1 MPKVDAA
8 GEGEAVSGLPRAPV
22 EARSL
27 SSITAIASNP
37 PAYPRNPAQK
47 KLDPLVLYIVRV
59 PGSRDVFLTPLKP
72 PTKSSVSAEA
82 INASLYYLHVATPE
96 DEALLQEYEQERE
109 EEARKRKEALG
120 DDADTPLAGQ
130 SHLARLN
137 NVRRKPVPGGANAAA
152 SPKAEANVAPPP
164 LPAHPRP
171 TSWQS
176 QEPQSPPPL
185 LDTLQRPYLPY
196 RPSFQGTV
204 PSETSPVTPPPHL
217 PLDDRDSVLQLAAGD
232 LTNLENARPPKQLP
246 AAPLE
251 DPAGSDA
258 VSMKRPNRWSAAL
271 SGYISRGQETWKE
284 KYEALSSS
292 RNSLDTRR
300 PRIRPEIR
308 PHSAHGSPA
317 RSYRGSPARSP
328 GQSPSRRPQE
338 RQPRDAPGFHITL
351 IRRDPTHGSQWNVAT
366 ISTPRLDG
374 SAFDIEISTP
384 GYNRFLAQD
393 EPFSLASLGL
403 NLPNTDG
410 RPPSLASF
418 KLPASIPPGF
428 LDPTPSPKPTSA
440 PNNPSQPRRFRRKLC
455 VSRPYIQDE
464 PRGGSLDM
472 NRAALDHGGSGS
484 PPKPLPPGMSKL
496 KSGYYTFTS
505 PWNGICTFSTSV
517 NGRSLKC
524 KHMIPTPGAPHHSH
538 SRSNDSS
545 HHHPF
550 PSAASTV
557 APPPETPAVTVA
569 EIRFNT
575 PFQAGHLHQPPG
587 PSHVSPFALS
597 QTTPFRDLSN
607 PQQFTT
613 SPGESSHPT
622 NPAISSPQTPTSAAS
637 TTSKRNSLAQFLNPN
652 TYTRPRARSGASTS
666 SLGGGGGGSP
676 HRHQHHT
683 RHPSNSSTSSG
694 GGDFDDPHHHHHH
707 HHHAKQKEEEAFLLR
722 RRASEDERLDFSLA
736 RERAGGGMRG
746 KSAKLGKLIIEDEGI
761 KMLDLVVAACM
772 AVWWRGYYY

>member
-8 GEGEAVSGLPRAPV
+8 GEGDAVSGLPRGPV

-109 EEARKRKEALG
+109 EEAKLRKEVLG
-120 DDADTPLAGQ
+120 GEAQPPLLADP
-130 SHLARLN
+130 HLARLN
-137 NVRRKPVPGGANAAA
+137 NVRRKPVPGAPNAPAA
-152 SPKAEANVAPPP
+152 TNAEANVASPP
-164 LPAHPRP
+164 LPARPLP
-171 TSWQS
+171 TSWNS
-176 QEPQSPPPL
+176 QEAQSPTPNP
-185 LDTLQRPYLPY
+185 DTLQRPYLPF
-196 RPSFQGTV
+196 RPSFPGTL
-204 PSETSPVTPPPHL
+204 PGDSSPITSPHIL
-217 PLDDRDSVLQLAAGD
+217 SLDDRDTGLQLVTGD
-232 LTNLENARPPKQLP
+232 SMNVENARPHRHLP
-246 AAPLE
+246 AVPQE
-251 DPAGSDA
+251 EPATSDA
-258 VSMKRPNRWSAAL
+258 GQAKRSNRWSAAL
-271 SGYISRGQETWKE
+271 SGYISRGQESWKG

-300 PRIRPEIR
+300 PQIRPQIR
-308 PHSAHGSPA
+308 PHSAHGSPS
-317 RSYRGSPARSP
+317 RSYQGSPARSP
-328 GQSPSRRPQE
+328 GQSPNRRPQE
-338 RQPRDAPGFHITL
+338 RQTREAPGFHITL

-366 ISTPRLDG
+366 ISTPGLDG

-403 NLPNTDG
+403 NLPKTDG

-428 LDPTPSPKPTSA
+428 LDPTPSPNPTSA
-440 PNNPSQPRRFRRKLC
+440 ANSPSQPRRFRRKLC

-464 PRGGSLDM
+464 PRGGSLDLA
-472 NRAALDHGGSGS
+472 RSTLDHGASGS
-484 PPKPLPPGMSKL
+484 PSKPLPPGMSKL

-524 KHMIPTPGAPHHSH
+524 KHMIPGPGVPHHTH
-538 SRSNDSS
+538 SRSNDS

-550 PSAASTV
+550 PASASAAQH
-557 APPPETPAVTVA
+557 PESPAITVA

-575 PFQAGHLHQPPG
+575 PFQAGHLHQAPG
-587 PSHVSPFALS
+587 HSHVSPFALS
-597 QTTPFRDLSN
+597 QTTPFRDLAN
-607 PQQFTT
+607 PQQFTP
-613 SPGESSHPT
+613 PGEPSYLT
-622 NPAISSPQTPTSAAS
+622 SPQTPTSATS

-666 SLGGGGGGSP
+666 SVGTSGGSGDRP
-676 HRHQHHT
+676 HRQHA
-683 RHPSNSSTSSG
+683 RHPSTSSSTGSEP
-694 GGDFDDPHHHHHH
+694 GGDLDDPHE
-707 HHHAKQKEEEAFLLR
+707 KENESSLLR